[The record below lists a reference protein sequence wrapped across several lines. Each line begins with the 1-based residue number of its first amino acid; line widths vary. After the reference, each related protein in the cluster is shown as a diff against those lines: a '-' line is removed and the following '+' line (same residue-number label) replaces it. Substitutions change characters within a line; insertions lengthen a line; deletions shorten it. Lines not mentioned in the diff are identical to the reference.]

1 MEIQKSYK
9 FSEINYKKLK
19 EIADFKLVRD
29 RTVFNEWFDFK
40 YEISKYDEDYLTKL
54 IKLNEYNIADYDEY
68 QLFGHFIS
76 PLLNKVYF
84 LGENF
89 REWYQPHISGTV
101 NGKILYGRPDFMIAS
116 GIREPEIPYF
126 FIQEFKRS
134 IPRSNPP
141 LEQLLAQMASAMENN
156 KTKQMKGC
164 YNIGQLWKF
173 VILEKNAEGKYK
185 YYESVSFDSL
195 KIKELEKIYKYLKAV
210 KHKYCK

>member
-1 MEIQKSYK
+1 METQKSYK

-29 RTVFNEWFDFK
+29 RTIFNEWFDFK

-68 QLFGHFIS
+68 QLLAHFIS
-76 PLLNKVYF
+76 PLLYKVYF

-101 NGKILYGRPDFMIAS
+101 NEKRLYGRPDFMIAS
-116 GIREPEIPYF
+116 GNLEPEIPF
-126 FIQEFKRS
+126 FFLQEFKKQKTS
-134 IPRSNPP
+134 SDP
-141 LEQLLAQMASAMENN
+141 LRQLLAQMTVAVENN

-164 YNIGQLWKF
+164 YNIGRWWSF

-185 YYESVSFDSL
+185 YYESRSFDSL
-195 KIKELEKIYKYLKAV
+195 DIDHIKKIYIYLKAV